1 MTTCLPFPCL
11 HLECSCRH
19 GPLCYSESVLSIN
32 KERLRAFPFPCLHL
46 ECSCRH
52 GPLQCSWSVLS
63 VNEVAITCLSISFL
77 FSPSLSLACLHLE
90 CSCRHEPLCYSESV
104 LAINKE
110 RLRAIPFACLHLEC
124 SCRHGTA
131 MLFRVSSVGEW
142 RIKYMPF
149 NQLLVLALLLVFISN
164 VVVAMLFRVSS
175 SNK

>member
-1 MTTCLPFPCL
+1 M
-11 HLECSCRH
+11 
-19 GPLCYSESVLSIN
+19 
-32 KERLRAFPFPCLHL
+32 PFPCLHL

-77 FSPSLSLACLHLE
+77 FSPSPSLACLPLE

-110 RLRAIPFACLHLEC
+110 RLRAFPFACLHLEC
-124 SCRHGTA
+124 SCRHGPA

-149 NQLLVLALLLVFISN
+149 DKLLLSLLLVFISN
-164 VVVAMLFRVSS
+164 VVVDMGCYISESVLAINKERLRAFPFPCLHLECSCRHGPAMLFRVSS